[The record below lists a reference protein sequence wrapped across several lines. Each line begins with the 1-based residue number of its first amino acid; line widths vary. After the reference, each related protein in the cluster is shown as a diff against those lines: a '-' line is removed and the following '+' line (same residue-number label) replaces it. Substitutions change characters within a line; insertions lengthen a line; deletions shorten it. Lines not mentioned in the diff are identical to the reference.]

1 MTSSRF
7 TEIGEPV
14 KVGAVFDKAR
24 IFPKWFFYK
33 GSRYKLEKVNYEWVD
48 FRGSSRILCYA
59 VSDGNNLYE
68 LSLNMKMLSWRLEK
82 IYLE

>member
-1 MTSSRF
+1 MNSSRF

-24 IFPKWFFYK
+24 ISPKWFFYNGVK
-33 GSRYKLEKVNYEWVD
+33 HNLQKITYEWVD
-48 FRGSSRILCYA
+48 RRGSSRILCYA
-59 VSDGNNLYE
+59 VTDGSNLYE

>member
-1 MTSSRF
+1 MNSSRF

-24 IFPKWFFYK
+24 IFPKWFFYNGIK
-33 GSRYKLEKVNYEWVD
+33 HNLQKVNYEWRD
-48 FRGSSRILCYA
+48 SRGSSRILCYA
-59 VSDGNNLYE
+59 VTDGNNLYE

-82 IYLE
+82 VYLE